1 MRTYNERLA
10 NIKAKAK
17 ANQRAK
23 RTIAVSLVSLS
34 VFVLLICSLLFWP
47 EMLFEISNAPT
58 VGPVLEQPTNGNVYP
73 MATMPMAPSAPA
85 VMIEFESTNLKL
97 RSGEAWGW
105 GPFVIGS
112 VEELELFCS
121 RQSAQYNEWPES
133 LAKPSDNI
141 LDHVSK
147 YDDAFFAKQ
156 SLILLMKPEG
166 SGSNRL
172 EVTDVFGVGDAVYV
186 TIDRILPEIGTDD
199 MAYWYMFI
207 ETDQRLADD
216 TDVFVQYKI
225 NGDQWQKPASHRN
238 EIPIQTQQIH
248 YGAPDMDGKY
258 PKTEV
263 IASVEEWE
271 AFCFGLK
278 DRVAEVKPYDAAFFE
293 TNTLIALWNPVGSS
307 SEKYT
312 VSEVNRWSD
321 GSISIHVDLYVPEVH
336 SEDVMSWL
344 LLIEAEA
351 EISHYAKITVE
362 YETVAENITPA
373 PDTPEEP
380 LEQNFDLKQLLG
392 LIPADIQ
399 EQICQDFNDKFVH
412 FPVYDWEPDVS
423 LRVFGIFGDAY
434 ALFVD
439 GHLAYSDVLT
449 SETVCGVTFRYPST
463 QTMYVYA
470 DGQFYSLQE
479 AYDAQMIT
487 YEDILAI
494 YKNYKS
500 AYPVYYE

>member
-47 EMLFEISNAPT
+47 EMLLWGSNDPAMGPALQQPSVNNMPT
-58 VGPVLEQPTNGNVYP
+58 INT
-73 MATMPMAPSAPA
+73 APSQPG
-85 VMIEFESTNLKL
+85 VQESASKQDQITISAESVYYGVPDMDAKYP
-97 RSGEAWGW
+97 RVD
-105 GPFVIGS
+105 VIAT
-112 VEELELFCS
+112 VEELQAYLSHLEQDL
-121 RQSAQYNEWPES
+121 SAETCG
-133 LAKPSDNI
+133 
-141 LDHVSK
+141 
-147 YDDAFFAKQ
+147 YD
-156 SLILLMKPEG
+156 
-166 SGSNRL
+166 
-172 EVTDVFGVGDAVYV
+172 GV
-186 TIDRILPEIGTDD
+186 
-199 MAYWYMFI
+199 
-207 ETDQRLADD
+207 
-216 TDVFVQYKI
+216 
-225 NGDQWQKPASHRN
+225 
-238 EIPIQTQQIH
+238 
-248 YGAPDMDGKY
+248 
-258 PKTEV
+258 
-263 IASVEEWE
+263 
-271 AFCFGLK
+271 
-278 DRVAEVKPYDAAFFE
+278 FFE
-293 TNTLIALWNPVGSS
+293 NFTLFVLWNPVGSS
-307 SEKYT
+307 SEEYRVT
-312 VSEVNRWSD
+312 EMWRMSD
-321 GSISIHVDLYVPEVH
+321 GGISIHCQKTAPEVC
-336 SEDVMSWL
+336 SEDIMSWL
-344 LLIEAEA
+344 VFIKAAEG
-351 EISHYAKITVE
+351 IPHYTKITVE

-380 LEQNFDLKQLLG
+380 IEQNFDPKQLLEF
-392 LIPADIQ
+392 IPADIQ

-412 FPVYDWEPDVS
+412 FPVYDWEPDAS

-463 QTMYVYA
+463 QTMYIYA